1 VDADTLFREGR
12 LSEAIDALNQSL
24 REDPTNLKSRLFLFE
39 LLCFSGAFERARKQ
53 LSAVTAADPE
63 AAVSIAWYQEAVRA
77 EEQRQEMFRKGEWP
91 DEGDSPGSVSGT
103 LNGNPFDDLRDA
115 DPRIGPRL
123 EVIVG
128 GRYTWM
134 PMEHLANLRIEP
146 PAKLRDLFWARGELK
161 ASDAL
166 GGYGGDALFPVM
178 TPLAWQH
185 PDEAVRLGRITEWVE
200 LESGGE
206 IPVGQKMLLV
216 DGEDFPLLEVRELV
230 IATPDR

>member
-1 VDADTLFREGR
+1 
-12 LSEAIDALNQSL
+12 
-24 REDPTNLKSRLFLFE
+24 
-39 LLCFSGAFERARKQ
+39 
-53 LSAVTAADPE
+53 
-63 AAVSIAWYQEAVRA
+63 
-77 EEQRQEMFRKGEWP
+77 
-91 DEGDSPGSVSGT
+91 
-103 LNGNPFDDLRDA
+103 
-115 DPRIGPRL
+115 
-123 EVIVG
+123 
-128 GRYTWM
+128 M
-134 PMEHLANLRIEP
+134 PLEHLANLRIEP

-185 PDEAVRLGRITEWVE
+185 PDEAVRLGRVTEWVE